1 MFNTRQSARF
11 TNNEGKTIMQ
21 LAQEITKKKNL
32 EKQNPAVAKLKGM
45 ANYNSFDVL
54 ANENLRGMAHT
65 VG

>member
-1 MFNTRQSARF
+1 
-11 TNNEGKTIMQ
+11 MQ